1 VVRLCVGLAGT
12 GRRKNGVNGLV
23 EQFRRF
29 GAARLAAMLAVTL
42 ALVGFFAFV
51 MLRMSQPAMGVLFA
65 DLSSQDVSAITKD
78 LDTRGIKYEL
88 RGDGQTILAPR
99 ADVPKLRL
107 ELAGKGI
114 PSGGGVGYEIFDKG
128 DAFSSTSFVQNINHL
143 RALEGELSR
152 TIRSIGRVQ
161 AARVHLVIP
170 ERRLFER
177 DREPPRA
184 SIALK
189 LAGDLDNAQVRA
201 IRHLVSSAVDGLKP
215 ERVSIVD
222 ERGRLLADGAQGEQ
236 GMVGVALDERQGAI
250 ERRIKAQVDDIVAS
264 IVGPGRARVQ
274 VSAVLDTN
282 RIESR
287 SETFD
292 PESKVIRSS
301 QNRTEASASNEQ
313 REGVTVGNELPGAQQ
328 NQGQQQGA
336 QRDTSSKN
344 EEVVNYE
351 ISRTTRTE
359 VQEGGRVRKLSVAV
373 LVDGIYSKQGNEVSY
388 QPRPPEELERISQ
401 LVRTAVGF
409 DRQRGD
415 QVEVVNLRFAE
426 APQAPTDLT
435 EQTLMQQL
443 LSFTRE
449 DIVRFAEMG
458 VIALLVLIVL
468 MVVVRPLLKQVLAPD
483 REFRAIPSFM
493 RNGAV
498 VVDPGTGDPST
509 FSPASGG
516 AGGGV
521 GGEPGQIDVEAPSE
535 RMLAIAQIKGQ
546 LKAQSV
552 EKIGAMVAQNPADSV
567 AVLRSWIHEKA
578 PA

>member
-1 VVRLCVGLAGT
+1 M
-12 GRRKNGVNGLV
+12 NGLV
-23 EQFRRF
+23 DQFRRF

-42 ALVGFFAFV
+42 ALIGFFAFV
-51 MLRMSQPAMGVLFA
+51 MLRMSQPTMGVLFA
-65 DLSSQDVSAITKD
+65 DLSSQDVGAIVKD
-78 LDTRGIKYEL
+78 LDTRGVKYEL

-99 ADVPKLRL
+99 ADVPRLRL

-152 TIRSIGRVQ
+152 TIRSISRVQ

-189 LAGDLDNAQVRA
+189 LAGDLDAAQVRA
-201 IRHLVSSAVDGLKP
+201 VRHLVSSAVDGLKP

-250 ERRIKAQVDDIVAS
+250 ERRIKAQLDDIVAS

-274 VSAVLDTN
+274 VSATLDSN
-282 RIESR
+282 RVESR

-328 NQGQQQGA
+328 NQGQQQGQ

-359 VQEGGRVRKLSVAV
+359 VQDGGRVRKLSVAV
-373 LVDGIYSKQGNEVSY
+373 LVDGVYSRQGNETNY
-388 QPRPPEELERISQ
+388 QPRSQEELERIGQ
-401 LVRTAVGF
+401 LVRTAIGF

-426 APQAPTDLT
+426 APQAASDLT

-443 LSFTRE
+443 TSFTRE
-449 DIVRFAEMG
+449 DLVRFAEMG
-458 VIALLVLIVL
+458 VIALLILIVL

-483 REFRAIPSFM
+483 REVRALPSFM
-493 RNGAV
+493 RNGTL
-498 VVDPGTGDPST
+498 VVDQGTGDPST
-509 FSPASGG
+509 FPAVSGG
-516 AGGGV
+516 AGSAGGADASQL
-521 GGEPGQIDVEAPSE
+521 GVEAPSE

-552 EKIGAMVAQNPADSV
+552 EKIGAMVSQNPADSV
-567 AVLRSWIHEKA
+567 AVLRGWIHEKA

>member
-1 VVRLCVGLAGT
+1 
-12 GRRKNGVNGLV
+12 
-23 EQFRRF
+23 
-29 GAARLAAMLAVTL
+29 MLAVTL

-161 AARVHLVIP
+161 AARVHPVIP

>member
-1 VVRLCVGLAGT
+1 M
-12 GRRKNGVNGLV
+12 NGLV

-65 DLSSQDVSAITKD
+65 DLSSQDVGAITKD
-78 LDTRGIKYEL
+78 LDARGIKYEL

-152 TIRSIGRVQ
+152 TIRSISRVQ

-236 GMVGVALDERQGAI
+236 GMVGVALDERQGTI
-250 ERRIKAQVDDIVAS
+250 ERRIKSQVDDIVAS

-274 VSAVLDTN
+274 VSATLDSN

-301 QNRTEASASNEQ
+301 QNRNEASASNEQ

-359 VQEGGRVRKLSVAV
+359 VQEGGRIRKLSVAV
-373 LVDGIYSKQGNEVSY
+373 LVDGLYSKQGNEVSY

-426 APQAPTDLT
+426 APQAPTDLV

-443 LSFTRE
+443 ASFTKE

-458 VIALLVLIVL
+458 VIALLVLMVL

-493 RNGAV
+493 RNGMV
-498 VVDPGTGDPST
+498 VVDQGTGDPST
-509 FSPASGG
+509 FSPGSGS
-516 AGGGV
+516 AGGSA
-521 GGEPGQIDVEAPSE
+521 GGEPGQVDVDAPSE

-567 AVLRSWIHEKA
+567 AVLRGWIHEKA

>member
-1 VVRLCVGLAGT
+1 M
-12 GRRKNGVNGLV
+12 NGLV

-65 DLSSQDVSAITKD
+65 DLSSQDVSAIVKD

-274 VSAVLDTN
+274 VSATLDSN

-328 NQGQQQGA
+328 NQGQQQGQ

-359 VQEGGRVRKLSVAV
+359 VQDGGRVRKLSVAV
-373 LVDGIYSKQGNEVSY
+373 LVDGVYSRQGNETAY
-388 QPRPPEELERISQ
+388 QPRTQEELERIGQ
-401 LVRTAVGF
+401 LVRTAIGF

-426 APQAPTDLT
+426 APQAATDLT
-435 EQTLMQQL
+435 EPTLMQQL
-443 LSFTRE
+443 TSFTRE
-449 DIVRFAEMG
+449 DLVRFAEMA

-493 RNGAV
+493 RNGTL
-498 VVDPGTGDPST
+498 VVDQGTGDPSA
-509 FSPASGG
+509 FSSVSGG
-516 AGGGV
+516 AGTPAGGDA
-521 GGEPGQIDVEAPSE
+521 GQIDVEAPSE

-552 EKIGAMVAQNPADSV
+552 EKIGAMVSQNPADSV
-567 AVLRSWIHEKA
+567 AVLRGWIHEKA

>member
-1 VVRLCVGLAGT
+1 M
-12 GRRKNGVNGLV
+12 NGLV
-23 EQFRRF
+23 DQFRRF

-42 ALVGFFAFV
+42 ALIGFFAFV

-65 DLSSQDVSAITKD
+65 DLSSQDVSAILKD
-78 LDTRGIKYEL
+78 LDTRGVKYEL

-99 ADVPKLRL
+99 ADVPRLRL
-107 ELAGKGI
+107 DLAGKGI

-152 TIRSIGRVQ
+152 TIRSISRVQ

-189 LAGDLDNAQVRA
+189 LAGDLDAAQVRA
-201 IRHLVSSAVDGLKP
+201 VRHLVASAVDGLKP

-236 GMVGVALDERQGAI
+236 GLAGVGLDERQGAI
-250 ERRIKAQVDDIVAS
+250 ERRIKSQVEDIVAS

-274 VSAVLDTN
+274 VSASLDSN

-301 QNRTEASASNEQ
+301 QNRNETSTTNEA

-328 NQGQQQGA
+328 PNQAQQGVQKDA
-336 QRDTSSKN
+336 TNKN

-359 VQEGGRVRKLSVAV
+359 VLEGGRVRKLSVAV
-373 LVDGIYSKQGNEVSY
+373 LVDGTYARGQGAEAGY
-388 QPRPPEELERISQ
+388 QPRTQEELERIGQ
-401 LVRTAVGF
+401 LVRTAIGF

-426 APQAPTDLT
+426 GPQAQADLV
-435 EQTLMQQL
+435 EQSLMQQL
-443 LSFTRE
+443 LSFTKE
-449 DIVRFAEMG
+449 DMVRFAEIG
-458 VIALLVLIVL
+458 VISLLILMVL
-468 MVVVRPLLKQVLAPD
+468 MVVVRPLLKQVLAPERD
-483 REFRAIPSFM
+483 LRAIPTFM
-493 RNGAV
+493 RNGV
-498 VVDPGTGDPST
+498 VVTTADQGTGDPASLPT
-509 FSPASGG
+509 VSSGG
-516 AGGGV
+516 SG
-521 GGEPGQIDVEAPSE
+521 DVDVTAPSE
-535 RMLAIAQIKGQ
+535 RMLAIAQVKGQ

-552 EKIGAMVAQNPADSV
+552 EKIGAMVSQNPADSV
-567 AVLRSWIHEKA
+567 AVLRGWIHEKA

>member
-1 VVRLCVGLAGT
+1 M
-12 GRRKNGVNGLV
+12 NGLV
-23 EQFRRF
+23 DQFRRF

-42 ALVGFFAFV
+42 ALIGFFAFV

-65 DLSSQDVSAITKD
+65 DLSSQDVSAILKD
-78 LDTRGIKYEL
+78 LDARGVKYEL

-99 ADVPKLRL
+99 ADVPRLRL
-107 ELAGKGI
+107 DLAGKGI

-189 LAGDLDNAQVRA
+189 LAGDLDAAQVRA
-201 IRHLVSSAVDGLKP
+201 VRHLVASAVDGLKP

-236 GMVGVALDERQGAI
+236 GLAGVGLDERQGAI
-250 ERRIKAQVDDIVAS
+250 ERRIKSQVEDIVAS

-274 VSAVLDTN
+274 VSASLDSN

-301 QNRTEASASNEQ
+301 QNRNETSTTNEA

-328 NQGQQQGA
+328 PNQAQQGVQKDA
-336 QRDTSSKN
+336 TNKN

-359 VQEGGRVRKLSVAV
+359 VLEGGRVRKLSVAV
-373 LVDGIYSKQGNEVSY
+373 LVDGTYARGQGAEASY
-388 QPRPPEELERISQ
+388 QPRTQEELERIGQ
-401 LVRTAVGF
+401 LVRTAIGF

-426 APQAPTDLT
+426 GPQAQADLV
-435 EQTLMQQL
+435 EQSLMQQL
-443 LSFTRE
+443 LSFTKE
-449 DIVRFAEMG
+449 DMVRFAEIG
-458 VIALLVLIVL
+458 VISLLILIVL
-468 MVVVRPLLKQVLAPD
+468 MVVVRPLLKQVLAPERD
-483 REFRAIPSFM
+483 FRAIPTFM
-493 RNGAV
+493 RNGVIVTTAEQ
-498 VVDPGTGDPST
+498 GTGDPANL
-509 FSPASGG
+509 PAV
-516 AGGGV
+516 AGGTAGE
-521 GGEPGQIDVEAPSE
+521 GGDGDVAAPSE
-535 RMLAIAQIKGQ
+535 RMLAIAQVKGQ

-567 AVLRSWIHEKA
+567 AVLRGWIHEKA